1 MFLLQ
6 VVYSPAAELNLCY
19 GRTLTGAVAQMTLT
33 RSPCEHT
40 QVLFIWSLETI
51 SVARRRHLVDVQTH
65 WMDWDY
71 PSQDQKTGKRHG
83 NENGM

>member
-40 QVLFIWSLETI
+40 QVH
-51 SVARRRHLVDVQTH
+51 VHLVPGDPISCSMQGDFWEEREFDCARSPGCCLLDTL
-65 WMDWDY
+65 
-71 PSQDQKTGKRHG
+71 G
-83 NENGM
+83 